1 MKPHRQFLEGLYLR
15 YNIKREYFTVLVPVV
30 IAVILVVIAVL
41 LGMVK
46 LPGDGGAAAA
56 EKSDREQ
63 AYEELLKQMAAEE
76 SGDAVPV
83 APVATAPEKP
93 AEKPGLDHLLV
104 FAAFIAI
111 IPYAVDIT
119 LQKRKIRK
127 KEELFTEF
135 LFKLSELMRGGLDPI
150 KAMKELSRT
159 DLGELSPHIR
169 MAALAMNFGKSFE
182 DAMRSMT
189 KGLHSE
195 LITRYTMLVVQAS
208 YSGGSV
214 SDLIL
219 KASEDMRGIIG
230 IEREK
235 EGNLSQY
242 TMIFYFAIV
251 IIVFIAYTLTTSL
264 LPFLQQMGPTSFLGG
279 GANELADL
287 DFAQGFFHLIMI
299 NAFFGGLIIGK
310 ISEGDARYGLKHAV
324 ILMGVCYLA
333 AIFLI
338 LPTPAEPA
346 GTVKIEI
353 ISGDGQSGIIG
364 LPLKDPLVVK
374 VTDADGKP
382 VERTDVTFTLT
393 PGGTA
398 TPAQTKTSSDGTAQA
413 RMILGETG
421 GTYMIQVKC
430 QGTIVQATATA
441 SSGG

>member
-1 MKPHRQFLEGLYLR
+1 MKPHSQFLEGLYLR
-15 YNIKREYFTVLVPVV
+15 YNIKREYFTVLLPVA
-30 IAVILVVIAVL
+30 IAVILVVTAVL

-63 AYEELLKQMAAEE
+63 AYEELLQQMAAEE
-76 SGDAVPV
+76 SGDTVQV
-83 APVATAPEKP
+83 TPVATATEKP
-93 AEKPGLDHLLV
+93 ADKPGLDHLLV
-104 FAAFIAI
+104 FAVFIAI

-119 LQKRKIRK
+119 LQKRRIRR

-189 KGLHSE
+189 RGLHSE

-353 ISGDGQSGIIG
+353 VSGDGQSGIVG

-382 VERTDVTFTLT
+382 VERADVTFTLT

-398 TPAQTKTSSDGTAQA
+398 TPAQTKTSTDGTAQA
-413 RMILGETG
+413 RMILGETD